1 MKIVP
6 RKPVLADNRE
16 SESTVVYRSNNH
28 MQVDWRSTASLS
40 RSETDPRRYNR
51 KDVGRAEQII
61 RRFGVRL
68 PLIIAPDG
76 TVLVGGIVLAA
87 AQGMKLDE
95 LPVLAAGDMSFA
107 EQKALSVAMNRLYE
121 MGDFDRQLLG
131 GLLTE
136 LQIEIPDIQFED
148 MGLEIAEADL
158 AILAFEDDGTE
169 AEDEENVP
177 GGPAVSRFGDRWLLG
192 GHVIA
197 CGDAGD
203 GESYDLLLQ
212 GAIPKLVL
220 GDPPYGIRVEDISSQ
235 NHREFVQGSQG
246 AGETEMLP
254 LFGKWCEQICRSAG
268 PGSLVYLFIDW
279 RSLRL
284 LLDAAIPIFGELLNL
299 IVWNKNRAGM
309 GSLYRSQ
316 HELICLFRVPGG
328 KNRNNIELGKHGRNR
343 SNVWN
348 YPSALSF
355 GRSSVEGDLLK
366 DHPTPKPKE
375 MLAEAILDSTARGD
389 IVLDPFL
396 GSGSTLIAAETVG
409 RHCYGMDLDPLYVD
423 LAVRRLQAWTGKQAV
438 HASSGRLFDD
448 IAADQPVSPYGEA
461 E

>member
-1 MKIVP
+1 MKKIP
-6 RKPVLADNRE
+6 RKLVLADNSE

-28 MQVDWRSTASLS
+28 MQVYWRSTASLS
-40 RSETDPRRYNR
+40 RSETDPRRYHR
-51 KDVGRAEQII
+51 KDVARAEQII

-87 AQGMKLDE
+87 AQRMKLDE
-95 LPVLAAGDMSFA
+95 LPVLAAGDMSSA

-158 AILAFEDDGTE
+158 AILAFENDGNE
-169 AEDEENVP
+169 VEEEEEVP

-254 LFGKWCEQICRSAG
+254 LFGKWCEQICRNAD

-375 MLAEAILDSTARGD
+375 MLAEAILDSTARGE

-448 IAADQPVSPYGEA
+448 IAADQPVSPDGEA
-461 E
+461 A